1 MDDEIRQS
9 KLTKSAITAAIREY
23 ASEQPELK
31 PVMAFYREIFGVQ
44 KRHAAGL
51 PLQFPKLSRE
61 EIELRFEA
69 RKPLLRPRDLQP
81 ATAEL
86 REVMRDICAAIEAK
100 SPHPPAGLKTL
111 TSGKL
116 GEDEW
121 LVVFKDS
128 YLEGKTRNFTRISR
142 EAGIE
147 PDLGTLIAHTSLA
160 PFYWKSA
167 AGMRPQVSLAQ
178 VASGAC
184 PICSAR
190 PIMGFIRPDDGMRV
204 LECSLCGTRWG
215 APRMA
220 CAFCRTQDRT
230 KLRYHFA
237 EGDADRRVYVCDNC
251 KGYLKVT
258 DMSGKAGDLVIPLE
272 DMATALLDEVAQE
285 RGYKRACSSVFG

>member
-1 MDDEIRQS
+1 MDDDIRQS
-9 KLTKSAITAAIREY
+9 KLTKNAITTAMREY
-23 ASEQPELK
+23 AGEQPELK
-31 PVMAFYREIFGVQ
+31 PVMAFYREIFGTQ

-61 EIELRFEA
+61 EIERRFEA
-69 RKPLLRPRDLQP
+69 RKPLLRPRELKPD
-81 ATAEL
+81 TAEL
-86 REVMRDICAAIEAK
+86 RDVMRDICKTIEAK
-100 SPHPPAGLKTL
+100 SPNPPATLKAF

-116 GEDEW
+116 KDDEW
-121 LVVFKDS
+121 LAAFTDS
-128 YLEGKTRNFTRISR
+128 YLGGKTRNFARISR
-142 EAGIE
+142 EAGME
-147 PDLGTLIAHTSLA
+147 PDLGTLVAHTSLA

-167 AGMRPQVSLAQ
+167 AGIRPQVSLSQ

-184 PICSAR
+184 PICGAR
-190 PIMGFIRPDDGMRV
+190 PVMGFIRTGDGMRV

-237 EGDADRRVYVCDNC
+237 EGDVARRVYVCDNC

-272 DMATALLDEVAQE
+272 DMATAFLDEVAQE
-285 RGYKRACSSVFG
+285 KGYKRACSSVFG

>member
-9 KLTKSAITAAIREY
+9 KLTKSAITAAMREY
-23 ASEQPELK
+23 ANERAELK

-44 KRHAAGL
+44 KRHAAGI

-61 EIELRFEA
+61 EIERRFEA
-69 RKPLLRPRDLQP
+69 RKPLLRPRDLNP
-81 ATAEL
+81 TAKGL
-86 REVMRDICAAIEAK
+86 REVVRDICATVETK
-100 SPHPPAGLKTL
+100 SPHPPDGLKAL

-121 LVVFKDS
+121 LTAFKDS
-128 YLEGKTRNFTRISR
+128 YLEGKSRNFARISR
-142 EAGIE
+142 EAGME
-147 PDLGTLIAHTSLA
+147 PDLGTLVAHTSLA
-160 PFYWKSA
+160 PFFWKAA
-167 AGMRPQVSLAQ
+167 AGIRPQVSLSQ

-184 PICSAR
+184 PICGSR
-190 PIMGFIRPDDGMRV
+190 PIMGFIRSEDGMRV

-220 CAFCRTQDRT
+220 CAFCRTQDRS

-237 EGDADRRVYVCDNC
+237 EGDAARRVYVCDNC

-258 DMSGKAGDLVIPLE
+258 DMSGKAGDLVIALE
-272 DMATALLDEVAQE
+272 DMATAFLDEIAQE
-285 RGYKRACSSVFG
+285 RGYKRACNSVFG